1 MRFPI
6 TPDYL
11 EHVPEYIVRLY
22 RDLDEY
28 TLRDICRRLRGSGE
42 ITGSAVNQ
50 IRALRNRGLD
60 LSYIDRRIKETLHLS
75 EQEYGG
81 IWSRAIARNQEY
93 FDDVIQRADLVP
105 SSFTLAAKEREFEAI
120 RRQTLEE
127 FRNISR
133 SMGFAFRTGGGIQ
146 FLPIAKAY
154 QKILDDAEMKL
165 LSGAADYHT
174 AIKDAVQQ
182 LTDSGLQYVD
192 YASGWR
198 NRVDVAARRAVMTGI
213 SQIAAQYSQD
223 TMALLGTDLVEVT
236 AHAGA
241 RDRGSGYVNHKSWQ
255 GKVYSM
261 SGKSKKY
268 PGLREATGYGLG
280 GGLAGWNCRHSFF
293 AFVDGVS
300 ERAYTDKQLSDI
312 DPPPFDYQGRRYTA
326 YEATQMQRK
335 LETAMRQKKR
345 ELIGY
350 EAAGLEED
358 HTAASVKLR
367 RLQEEYAQFSKA
379 AGLRRQPQRA
389 QVQGF
394 GRREGAR
401 ARADY
406 QAVARR
412 ANSMYDVGSEAE
424 NVAYYLRDLPIREQI
439 WNGGISTSI
448 EPGQFRKHVAGT
460 LEYAQYVEKLRRN
473 GQFGPSWLTI
483 SQEEAE
489 AIVARFKGTGILFG
503 KTVDGRWVGTE
514 TITTNPDL
522 IGVAVNNLTGRQ
534 APTTVFKIHYGPRGI
549 HIVPDYPSKRGAK
562 GKK

>member
-11 EHVPEYIVRLY
+11 ENVPEYIVQLY
-22 RDLDEY
+22 RELDEY

-42 ITGSAVNQ
+42 LTESAVNQ
-50 IRALRNRGLD
+50 IKALRNRGLD

-75 EQEYGG
+75 EREYGD
-81 IWSRAIARNQEY
+81 IWSRAIARNQAY

-120 RRQTLEE
+120 RRQTLNE
-127 FRNISR
+127 FRNISQ
-133 SMGFAFRTGGGIQ
+133 SMGFAFRTGRGIQ

-165 LSGAADYHT
+165 ISGVADYHT
-174 AIKDAVQQ
+174 AIKDAVKQ
-182 LTDSGLQYVD
+182 LTGSGLQYVD

-241 RDRGSGYVNHKSWQ
+241 RDRGVGYVNHKSWQ

-261 SGKSKKY
+261 SGRDKRY

-293 AFVDGVS
+293 AFVEGVS
-300 ERAYTDKQLSDI
+300 ERAHTDKQLAKI

-326 YEATQMQRK
+326 YEATQAQRR

-358 HTAASVKLR
+358 YTAAAIKLR
-367 RLQEEYAQFSKA
+367 RLQEEYGRFSKA

-389 QVQGF
+389 RVQGF
-394 GRREGAR
+394 G
-401 ARADY
+401 D
-406 QAVARR
+406 
-412 ANSMYDVGSEAE
+412 
-424 NVAYYLRDLPIREQI
+424 
-439 WNGGISTSI
+439 
-448 EPGQFRKHVAGT
+448 
-460 LEYAQYVEKLRRN
+460 
-473 GQFGPSWLTI
+473 
-483 SQEEAE
+483 
-489 AIVARFKGTGILFG
+489 
-503 KTVDGRWVGTE
+503 
-514 TITTNPDL
+514 
-522 IGVAVNNLTGRQ
+522 RQ
-534 APTTVFKIHYGPRGI
+534 A
-549 HIVPDYPSKRGAK
+549 AK
-562 GKK
+562 AGRKNQ

>member
-28 TLRDICRRLRGSGE
+28 TLRDICRRLRGAGE

-60 LSYIDRRIKETLHLS
+60 LSYIDRRIKETLHFS
-75 EQEYGG
+75 EQEYED
-81 IWSRAIARNQEY
+81 IWSRAITRNQEY
-93 FDDVIQRADLVP
+93 FDDVIQKADLVP
-105 SSFTLAAKEREFEAI
+105 SSFTLAGKKREFEAI

-165 LSGAADYHT
+165 LSGVADYNT
-174 AIKDAVQQ
+174 AIKEAVKQ
-182 LTDSGLQYVD
+182 LTGSGLQYVD

-268 PGLREATGYGLG
+268 PSLREVTGYGLG

-293 AFVDGVS
+293 AFVEGVS

-358 HTAASVKLR
+358 YTASSVKLR
-367 RLQEEYAQFSKA
+367 RLQEEYAQFSEA

-389 QVQGF
+389 RVQGF

-412 ANSMYDVGSEAE
+412 ANSMYDIGSEAE
-424 NVAYYLRDLPIREQI
+424 NVASYLRDLPIREQI
-439 WNGGISTSI
+439 WNGGISTAI
-448 EPGQFRKHVAGT
+448 EPGQFRKHVVGT
-460 LEYAQYVEKLRRN
+460 LEYAQYVEKLRRK

-489 AIVARFKGTGILFG
+489 AVVERFKGTGILFG
-503 KTVDGRWVGTE
+503 KTVDGRWVGNE

-522 IGVAVNNLTGRQ
+522 IGVAVNNLTGQQ

>member
-28 TLRDICRRLRGSGE
+28 TLRDICRRLRGAGE

-75 EQEYGG
+75 EQEYGD

-165 LSGAADYHT
+165 LSGVADYNT
-174 AIKDAVQQ
+174 AIKEAVKQ

-213 SQIAAQYSQD
+213 AQIAAQYSQD

-236 AHAGA
+236 AHSGA

-268 PGLREATGYGLG
+268 PGLHEVTGYGLG

-293 AFVDGVS
+293 AFVEGVS
-300 ERAYTDKQLSDI
+300 ERAYTDKQLANI

-358 HTAASVKLR
+358 HTAASIKLR

-379 AGLRRQPQRA
+379 AGLRQQPQRA
-389 QVQGF
+389 RVAGF
-394 GRREGAR
+394 GRGQAGRVAAAKVVDVEGGRLRALDR
-401 ARADY
+401 ARQTRLLKDPSLALPNAEH
-406 QAVARR
+406 AVLESDKFTKYLFNPDNLHGYAKGVAFTSRLG
-412 ANSMYDVGSEAE
+412 YDMDS
-424 NVAYYLRDLPIREQI
+424 
-439 WNGGISTSI
+439 WNG
-448 EPGQFRKHVAGT
+448 
-460 LEYAQYVEKLRRN
+460 LM
-473 GQFGPSWLTI
+473 
-483 SQEEAE
+483 EEIRSRA
-489 AIVARFKGTGILFG
+489 ALYPARCKGDSGHGMKYEQQMILYG
-503 KTVDGRWVGTE
+503 KTGRPTNVIVGWIIE
-514 TITTNPDL
+514 N
-522 IGVAVNNLTGRQ
+522 G
-534 APTTVFKIHYGPRGI
+534 HPRMTSAYI
-549 HIVPDYPSKRGAK
+549 KEVKEHDD
-562 GKK
+562 

>member
-11 EHVPEYIVRLY
+11 ENVPEYIVRLY
-22 RDLDEY
+22 RDLEED
-28 TLRDICRRLRGSGE
+28 TLKDICRRLRGAGE

-60 LSYIDRRIKETLHLS
+60 LSYIDRRIKETLHFS
-75 EQEYGG
+75 EQEYED
-81 IWSRAIARNQEY
+81 IWSRAITRNQEY
-93 FDDVIQRADLVP
+93 FDDVIQKADLVP
-105 SSFTLAAKEREFEAI
+105 SSFTLAGKKREFEAI

-154 QKILDDAEMKL
+154 QKVLDDAEMKL
-165 LSGAADYHT
+165 LSGVADHNS
-174 AIKDAVQQ
+174 AIKEAVTQ
-182 LTDSGLQYVD
+182 LTASGLQSVD

-358 HTAASVKLR
+358 HTATSIKLR
-367 RLQEEYAQFSKA
+367 RLQEEYESFSKA

-389 QVQGF
+389 QVARF
-394 GRREGAR
+394 GRGQAAR
-401 ARADY
+401 ARLAKATRPAILNEEEKRAVLDY
-406 QAVARR
+406 IGPASYKLNDKLRKGIPLEGAEARWAQKLDAALQKLPVVEGEVVRDVVFDDHRLFREFAKRYAVGQMPVEPFYVSATTMESYHSKPSVRMYIKSKSARDLR
-412 ANSMYDVGSEAE
+412 AYNAAEGEVLFPRGAQFRILEAE
-424 NVAYYLRDLPIREQI
+424 MQDGVVVLRM
-439 WNGGISTSI
+439 
-448 EPGQFRKHVAGT
+448 
-460 LEYAQYVEKLRRN
+460 
-473 GQFGPSWLTI
+473 
-483 SQEEAE
+483 EE
-489 AIVARFKGTGILFG
+489 L
-503 KTVDGRWVGTE
+503 
-514 TITTNPDL
+514 
-522 IGVAVNNLTGRQ
+522 
-534 APTTVFKIHYGPRGI
+534 
-549 HIVPDYPSKRGAK
+549 
-562 GKK
+562 